1 MSSVNVEYW
10 GELPPVEGTTQL
22 TRSMS
27 DMKFPRP
34 YIIENG
40 REEVLCD
47 EIDKKVYLGP
57 TCSYMMDTVKIL
69 EYIKEAESHISEMSE
84 GRICVSP
91 VYPNLM
97 SPLTETKY
105 STTSN
110 ITPRHFFQQEY
121 DLHPTSVDYPTKK
134 GVCMLA
140 LHKGYDLA
148 NLSAINLL
156 VDATKQFLEGISS
169 SLRKVLDTEALS
181 GRTGFY
187 DCIDQVLHDN
197 DLSGIDTI
205 VQFYKS
211 DVINYYKV
219 LKAKGTTLR
228 NHLNSEK
235 SKPTKVKDE
244 TSSSKQ
250 SGWIPVKNT
259 SGESVS
265 TVIAST
271 KPQWMPFVKIEPFN
285 QLQAEQLYATSSFR
299 PISPTRD
306 ENNRPMRK
314 KIKK

>member
-181 GRTGFY
+181 
-187 DCIDQVLHDN
+187 
-197 DLSGIDTI
+197 
-205 VQFYKS
+205 
-211 DVINYYKV
+211 
-219 LKAKGTTLR
+219 
-228 NHLNSEK
+228 
-235 SKPTKVKDE
+235 VKDE